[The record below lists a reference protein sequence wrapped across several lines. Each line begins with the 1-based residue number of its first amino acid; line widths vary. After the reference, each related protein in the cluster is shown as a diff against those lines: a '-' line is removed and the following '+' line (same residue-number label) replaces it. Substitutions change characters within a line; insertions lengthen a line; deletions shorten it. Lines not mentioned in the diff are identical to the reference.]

1 MFDLMRRNSVRPMA
15 AMTGVREVMEH
26 YPRIFFACHTRHVR
40 DPEAKRLVSAHQA
53 SILDHLDRIEAI
65 TMMGLA
71 RHMGVTLSTMS
82 LNIERLV
89 RRGYVSRTRDPRD
102 RRRAQLL
109 LTNAGLRL
117 REASSVLDAGRVR
130 AMLAGM
136 GPEQRKRGL
145 EGLELLARAADM
157 YMQTKPPRLAGIQRG
172 RRSEK

>member
-1 MFDLMRRNSVRPMA
+1 MRADQGRRSGA
-15 AMTGVREVMEH
+15 VREVMED

-40 DPEAKRLVSAHQA
+40 DPKTRRLVSAHQA

-65 TMMGLA
+65 TMMDLA

-109 LTNAGLRL
+109 LTLAGLRL
-117 REASSVLDAGRVR
+117 REASTVLDAGRVQ
-130 AMLAGM
+130 AMLAEM
-136 GPEQRKRGL
+136 GAEERERGL
-145 EGLELLARAADM
+145 EGLALLARAAER
-157 YMQTKPPRLAGIQRG
+157 YMQTRPARLEGFTRK
-172 RRSEK
+172 RNR

>member
-1 MFDLMRRNSVRPMA
+1 
-15 AMTGVREVMEH
+15 MEH

-40 DPEAKRLVSAHQA
+40 DPKTKRLVSSHQA
-53 SILDHLDRIEAI
+53 SILDHLDRIEPI

-102 RRRAQLL
+102 RRRAQVL
-109 LTNAGLRL
+109 LTQAGLRL

-136 GPEQRKRGL
+136 GAEDRKRGL
-145 EGLELLARAADM
+145 EGLASLARAADR
-157 YMQTKPPRLAGIQRG
+157 YMQTKPPRLAGFQRG
-172 RRSEK
+172 GR

>member
-1 MFDLMRRNSVRPMA
+1 M
-15 AMTGVREVMEH
+15 REVMEG

-40 DPEAKRLVSAHQA
+40 DAETKRLVSAHQA
-53 SILDHLDRIEAI
+53 SILDHLDRIEAV

-109 LTNAGLRL
+109 LTQAGLRL
-117 REASSVLDAGRVR
+117 REASTVLDAGRVR
-130 AMLAGM
+130 AMLAEM
-136 GPEQRKRGL
+136 GAEERKHGL
-145 EGLELLARAADM
+145 EGLAILARAADR
-157 YMQTKPPRLAGIQRG
+157 YMETKPPRLAGLQRKRKG
-172 RRSEK
+172 